1 MKTLFEK
8 LVMETY
14 ATKKYWRTFTDNIND
29 AIWVYIP
36 DEETAEQLSEWAK
49 ENYYP
54 AFVNC
59 EPGHYYWDEED
70 GTFYKEF

>member
-1 MKTLFEK
+1 MPEFFKNIL
-8 LVMETY
+8 METY
-14 ATKKYWRTFTDNIND
+14 ASQKYGRKFTDNIHD

-36 DEETAEQLSEWAK
+36 DKETANQLSEWAK
-49 ENYYP
+49 ENYYS

-70 GTFYKEF
+70 ETFYKEF